1 MEHRFN
7 QWAFIRRMIAF
18 SPRQL
23 AGEAKARALI
33 ESVLRLHR
41 TPFTRHEF
49 RTEIPKTRRAVL
61 IADGRQIPCQNTGF
75 IGGRIHGKSYLV
87 SSMIP
92 SRFLIAHPNINFNP
106 LCPETISCSN
116 HYFAPS
122 LAVPR
127 SEIVRLLRAKHVEG
141 ETSVKR
147 VPHRTAN
154 ILVGNRKN
162 PQTICFAHYDSIN
175 RGAIDNASGVAVM
188 MTTLIRQP
196 ELLKTTLFVFSA
208 NEELSYDRPT
218 YWGRGFREFERKF
231 FRQMSLTKKIIAI
244 DSLGYGRTLVSQ
256 HPNLQYLAFPITN
269 IKQWREKIYVVCGE
283 FEKLMAVYHSDA
295 DDMRGMDRRYLEDGV
310 RRLMRLMG

>member
-1 MEHRFN
+1 MQRAFN
-7 QWAFIRRMIAF
+7 QWQFIRRMIAY

-23 AGEAKARALI
+23 GGEAKARALI
-33 ESVLRLHR
+33 ESALRLHR
-41 TPFTRHEF
+41 IPSTRHGF
-49 RTEIPKTRRAVL
+49 RTAIPKARSAVL
-61 IADGRQIPCQNTGF
+61 MADGKRIPCQNTGF
-75 IGGRIHGKSYLV
+75 IGGKILGKSYLV

-92 SRFLIAHPNINFNP
+92 SRFLITHPNINFNP

-127 SEIVRLLRAKHVEG
+127 SAMPQLLRAKIVEG
-141 ETSVKR
+141 KTSVQR
-147 VPHRTAN
+147 TPHRTAN
-154 ILVGNRKN
+154 VLVGNQKN
-162 PQTICFAHYDSIN
+162 PRVICFAHYDSIN

-188 MTTLIRQP
+188 MAAIIRRP
-196 ELLKTTLFVFSA
+196 ELLKAALFIFSA

-231 FRQMSLTKKIIAI
+231 FRQMVQAKKIVAI

-256 HPNLQYLAFPITN
+256 HPNLQYLAFPISN
-269 IKQWREKIYVVCGE
+269 IKLWRKKIYVVCGE
-283 FEKLMAVYHSDA
+283 FEKLMAIYHSDA

-310 RRLMRLMG
+310 RRLTHLIG